1 VKRVFRLASVLRV
14 RRVQEE
20 VARAELLRANR
31 EVGHAWTDVERRN
44 AYLESRRGGFTT
56 GTSAA
61 FIGSLTAGIARAS
74 DLSAARAAHQLAQ
87 DTAADRAAGWTE
99 AAARVQA
106 LESLEERHRAAVR
119 SADEAAA
126 QRAADDRASAEFV
139 ARRAAEVSE

>member
-1 VKRVFRLASVLRV
+1 MKRTFRLASVLRV
-14 RRVQEE
+14 RRVQED
-20 VARAELLRANR
+20 VARADLLRANR

-44 AYLESRRGGFTT
+44 AYLESRQGGFTT

-74 DLSAARAAHQLAQ
+74 DLSAARAAHQLAR
-87 DTAADRAAGWTE
+87 DAAADRAAGWTA

-119 SADEAAA
+119 SADEAAE
-126 QRAADDRASAEFV
+126 QRAADDRSSAEFV
-139 ARRAAEVSE
+139 ARRDREATE

>member
-20 VARAELLRANR
+20 VARADLLRANR
-31 EVGHAWTDVERRN
+31 EVGTAWTDIERRT
-44 AYLESRRGGFTT
+44 AYLETRRGGFTT

-87 DTAADRAAGWTE
+87 HAAAEQAAAWTE
-99 AAARVQA
+99 TAARVKA
-106 LESLEERHRAAVR
+106 LESLEERHRTAVR
-119 SADEAAA
+119 LADEATA
-126 QRAADDRASAEFV
+126 QRAADDRASAESV
-139 ARRAAEVSE
+139 ARKPAEAAE

>member
-1 VKRVFRLASVLRV
+1 MKRVFRLASVLRV

-20 VARAELLRANR
+20 VARSELLRANR

>member
-20 VARAELLRANR
+20 VARSELLRANR

-139 ARRAAEVSE
+139 ARQAAEVSE